1 MIPDVLA
8 GLVRANL
15 AASVAIALV
24 WLIRKPVRGRF
35 GAQAAYALWIV
46 PLLAALAGFAPRP
59 VGGTAIDPIVLTA
72 TTAGERLAAPVL
84 NANPSLPSLLL
95 AVWLVG
101 VLAATAVLLTRQA
114 RFVAS
119 LGRLE
124 RVAPRLFRAEHA
136 GVGPA
141 VVGAL
146 WPRIVAP
153 ADFGARFD
161 ATEQQLILAHEQVH
175 LERGDARV
183 NALAA
188 AAQCLCWFNPL
199 AHLAARLLRI
209 DQELAC
215 DAAVLGQLPAARRL
229 YAEVLLKT
237 QLATQPL
244 PLGCHWPA
252 GSEHPLKERIV
263 MLNSPLPVA
272 SRRTAGAVLVT
283 VLSLGAAC
291 AAWAAAPKAPVLI
304 TQPDWIAKPTGAD
317 IERLYPAQALK
328 QGVTGKVVMT
338 CRIDGSG
345 KLQRCALNDVAVTG
359 ENLPVGPN
367 ADLGFGAAT
376 LKLAEI
382 FQMKPAS
389 KDGVATAGAEVRIP
403 VRWGLPQSAAR

>member
-1 MIPDVLA
+1 MIPDILA

-15 AASVAIALV
+15 AASVAILLIWA
-24 WLIRKPVRGRF
+24 IRKPVRGRF
-35 GAQAAYALWIV
+35 GAQAAYGLWAV

-59 VGGTAIDPIVLTA
+59 AGGTPIDPIILTA

-84 NANPSLPSLLL
+84 GANPSLPGLLL

-124 RVAPRLFRAEHA
+124 RVAPRLFRAEHC

-146 WPRIVAP
+146 RPRIVTP
-153 ADFGARFD
+153 ADFEARFD
-161 ATEQQLILAHEQVH
+161 AAEQQVILAHEQVH
-175 LERGDARV
+175 LERGDARI

-188 AAQCLCWFNPL
+188 TAQCLCWFNPL
-199 AHLAARLLRI
+199 VHLAARSLRI

-237 QLATQPL
+237 QLAAQPL

-263 MLNSPLPVA
+263 MLKSPLPA
-272 SRRTAGAVLVT
+272 KARRTAGAVLVT
-283 VLSLGAAC
+283 ALSLGAAC
-291 AAWAAAPKAPVLI
+291 AAWAAAAEPPVLI
-304 TQPDWIAKPTGAD
+304 TNPDWIAKPTGDD
-317 IERLYPAQALK
+317 IARLYPPEARK
-328 QGVTGKVVMT
+328 QGVAGKVTIT
-338 CRIDGSG
+338 CRVDAAGR
-345 KLQRCALNDVAVTG
+345 LHNCVVVNVAVTG

-367 ADLGFGAAT
+367 ADMGFGAASV
-376 LKLAEI
+376 KIAEL
-382 FQMKPAS
+382 FRMKATS
-389 KDGVATAGAEVRIP
+389 KSGVPTSGAEVRIP
-403 VRWGLPQSAAR
+403 LRWNPNN